1 MQKKLV
7 LHVEYVTKLIQYQ
20 VKREKYCQKVDS
32 QGGAR
37 IRDVQHYTGPEVT
50 HMPIEP
56 WALITSAYSSMK
68 AI

>member
-1 MQKKLV
+1 MLKKFV

-37 IRDVQHYTGPEVT
+37 TRDVKHYTGPEAT
-50 HMPIEP
+50 QIPIEP
-56 WALITSAYSSMK
+56 
-68 AI
+68 